1 MNISNALLI
10 KWSLINQGVKF
21 KKRFLNSL
29 FFFIMCTLKEMPA
42 TTFNISRF

>member
-29 FFFIMCTLKEMPA
+29 FFYNVHSERNA
-42 TTFNISRF
+42 RHNIQYK

>member
-10 KWSLINQGVKF
+10 NGLINQGVKF
-21 KKRFLNSL
+21 KKRFLNS
-29 FFFIMCTLKEMPA
+29 FFLMCTLKEMPA